1 MNLVII
7 NPRKSLN
14 KAFLKQKPQR
24 SEIELFK
31 ANLIHLLDKVDE
43 IEREENQKNHILHF
57 LRDTYYKDTNEIN
70 TKDTKDLVIHLGK
83 SNKDK
88 VGVIIEAKRPG
99 NKSEMISV
107 AKPNA
112 KALQEL
118 VLYYLR
124 ERIEENNIDIKYLIA
139 TNVYEWFIFE
149 AAIFE
154 KLFYRNKFFVKQY
167 EQWRDKQKVTHDT
180 ALFYNDIAKPF
191 IDSITDTIN
200 CTYFDIRQYEV
211 ILRNADKDDD
221 KSLIAL
227 QKLLSPCHLLKVPFA
242 NDSNALNEK
251 FYKELLHIIGLE
263 EVKEGS
269 KNIIRRKLAYRLS
282 GSLLENTITILETED
297 SLRRVKDRA
306 SFGDIRDEQL
316 FSIALELCLT
326 WINRVLFLKLLEG
339 QLITYH
345 KGDPDYRFMHS
356 GMITD
361 FDELYKLFHQV
372 LARNISERSPQV
384 QLKYS
389 KVPYL
394 NSSLFEISVLEDL
407 TLRVNSLDNSE
418 TLELTPA
425 TVLKEERK
433 KTASLPTLQYL
444 FKFLDAYD
452 FASEGGEDI
461 ADDNKTII
469 NASVLGKVF
478 EKINGYKDGSIF
490 TPGFITMYMSRQSL
504 RPAVIQKF
512 NEHFKANGITEANT
526 FDELYNRVDKVDI
539 KTANEIVNSL
549 RVCDPAVGS
558 GHFLVSALNELIL
571 IKSELGIL
579 ADKTG
584 KRLRDYEFTI
594 ENDEL
599 IITDQNGLFAYNH
612 LNKESQRVQETIFGE
627 RQTIIENCLFGVDIN
642 SNSVK
647 ICRLRLW
654 IELLKSS
661 YYLPSPAGEV
671 PGVRLE
677 TLPNID
683 INIKCGNS
691 LISRYALDADIKK
704 ALKRSKWSIDSY
716 RLAIMSYR
724 NARSKDEKRAM
735 EELIN
740 TIKTDFETE
749 VQTSDKRFIKLSKTK
764 GELFN
769 LTNQGQL
776 FEKSKK
782 ELAEWN
788 KKVAEQSALITKL
801 EKEIEEI
808 KNNAIYK
815 NAFEWRF
822 EFPEVLNDEGDFVG
836 FDVVIGNPPYVDLKG
851 LDPLLIDVLFA
862 NFTTTENRIN
872 LYSLFIEL
880 GHNIL
885 RNRGHF
891 CFINPNSILM
901 NSSYSKIRRLV
912 VDNVSDIIKLPDNV
926 FSESEVIVETIVLS
940 FIKNVKLKSINVIRF
955 KHNEKID
962 TIDSLR
968 SEKLS
973 KEIWDNLSDLRFNIY
988 LTDEIQQILTIA
1000 FNNSGTLGAIADFT
1014 LGLTPYDK
1022 YRGHTEYQIKNR
1034 VYHADAQLSKEYKP
1048 LIAGENIQRYF
1059 VNPLPKEYIKYG
1071 SWLGAPRE
1079 ERFFK
1084 EPRVIV
1090 RQIVSGNPLR
1100 IYAGY
1105 TDIELYFSQIGFSI
1119 IPKVDS
1125 GITPKYLVALLNSAL
1140 VNFIHKYL
1148 FLDIEKELF
1157 QKILIENCKLFPVKL
1172 IEQSDQQPFILL
1184 VDQILEA
1191 KNQGQ
1196 DTTALEQQIDELVY
1210 QLYGITEEERGVI
1223 EGETG

>member
-1 MNLVII
+1 MNLVAVS
-7 NPRKSLN
+7 PRKSLN
-14 KAFLKQKPQR
+14 KAFLKHKPLR
-24 SEIELFK
+24 SDIELFK
-31 ANLIHLLDKVDE
+31 TNLIHLLNSIDE

-118 VLYYLR
+118 ILYYLR

-139 TNVYEWFIFE
+139 TNVYEWYIFE
-149 AAIFE
+149 AATFE
-154 KLFYRNKFFVKQY
+154 KLFFRNKAFVKQY
-167 EQWRDKQKVTHDT
+167 EQWRDGEKVTRDT
-180 ALFYNDIAKPF
+180 NLFYNDIAKPF
-191 IDSITDTIN
+191 IDSLTDEIT
-200 CTYFDIRQYEV
+200 CTHFDIRNYET
-211 ILRNADKDDD
+211 ILRNTDKEDD
-221 KSLIAL
+221 KGLIAL

-269 KNIIRRKLAYRLS
+269 KNIIRRKLINRQT
-282 GSLLENTITILETED
+282 GSLLENTINILITDD
-297 SLRRVKDRA
+297 SLRRIRDKSA
-306 SFGDIRDEQL
+306 YGETRDEQL
-316 FSIALELCLT
+316 FTIALELCLT

-345 KGDPDYRFMHS
+345 KGDPDHKFLNS
-356 GMITD
+356 GMIPD
-361 FDELYKLFHQV
+361 YDELYKLFHQV
-372 LARNISERSPQV
+372 LARNIGERSPAV
-384 QLKYS
+384 QHKYS
-389 KVPYL
+389 RVPYL
-394 NSSLFEISVLEDL
+394 NSSLFEISELEDR
-407 TLRVNSLDNSE
+407 TLKINSLDNSE
-418 TLELTPA
+418 TLELTG
-425 TVLKEERK
+425 TSILKEERK
-433 KTASLPTLQYL
+433 KNTRLPALEYL

-512 NEHFKANGITEANT
+512 NEHFKTTGIAEANT
-526 FDELYNRVDKVDI
+526 FEELYNRIDKVEI

-558 GHFLVSALNELIL
+558 GHFLVSALNEIIL

-579 ADKTG
+579 ADKNG

-599 IITDQNGLFAYNH
+599 IITDEHGLFAYNH

-642 SNSVK
+642 PNSVK

-661 YYLPSPAGEV
+661 YYKAPEFTE
-671 PGVRLE
+671 LE

-704 ALKRSKWSIDSY
+704 ALKRSKWNIRDY
-716 RLAIMSYR
+716 QIAVMSYR
-724 NARSKDEKRAM
+724 NARSKDEKWAM
-735 EELIN
+735 EELIR
-740 TIKTDFETE
+740 TIKNDFETE
-749 VQTSDKRFIKLSKTK
+749 VQTSDKRFIRLSKTK

-769 LTNQGQL
+769 LTMQGQL
-776 FEKSKK
+776 FDKSKK

-788 KKVAEQSALITKL
+788 KKVAELSALITKL

-822 EFPEVLNDEGDFVG
+822 EFPEVLNDDGDFVG
-836 FDVVIGNPPYVDLKG
+836 FDLIIGNPPYGVSLTNSEDKIYREIYEVSNYQIDTYTLFTELGNNLLRNTGNLIFIIPTAWFASVYDFKFRSYLLNG
-851 LDPLLIDVLFA
+851 NYIHNITNCPKNTFESAVVETCIIQTSKTINNPYISICELDFSE
-862 NFTTTENRIN
+862 TNRIDKK
-872 LYSLFIEL
+872 
-880 GHNIL
+880 IL
-885 RNRGHF
+885 RLDKN
-891 CFINPNSILM
+891 
-901 NSSYSKIRRLV
+901 
-912 VDNVSDIIKLPDNV
+912 
-926 FSESEVIVETIVLS
+926 LS
-940 FIKNVKLKSINVIRF
+940 FYVHSNQTEQSFLNKLRNQFEIVNTYFDAVWGIKVYQKGKGNPPQNGTESLMKIFHSNTKLD
-955 KHNEKID
+955 D
-962 TIDSLR
+962 T
-968 SEKLS
+968 
-973 KEIWDNLSDLRFNIY
+973 
-988 LTDEIQQILTIA
+988 
-1000 FNNSGTLGAIADFT
+1000 
-1014 LGLTPYDK
+1014 
-1022 YRGHTEYQIKNR
+1022 
-1034 VYHADAQLSKEYKP
+1034 YKP
-1048 LIAGENIQRYF
+1048 LIGGSDIF
-1059 VNPLPKEYIKYG
+1059 PFKVHLHSKYIKYG
-1071 SWLGAPRE
+1071 PWIA
-1079 ERFFK
+1079 
-1084 EPRVIV
+1084 EPRQPEWFNAIPRIVI
-1090 RQIVSGNPLR
+1090 REITAKGK
-1100 IYAGY
+1100 IYAGM
-1105 TDIELYFSQIGFSI
+1105 IENECVFSNSVDGIRSRTANFEQLLQLLGILNSNFASYYHLKSASNSQKDAF
-1119 IPKVDS
+1119 PKVLIQNLRDFPFVPE
-1125 GITPKYLVALLNSAL
+1125 INEQLVL
-1140 VNFIHKYL
+1140 VVK
-1148 FLDIEKELF
+1148 
-1157 QKILIENCKLFPVKL
+1157 KILSSTSDDDSEI
-1172 IEQSDQQPFILL
+1172 QSLKFEIDQ
-1184 VDQILEA
+1184 
-1191 KNQGQ
+1191 
-1196 DTTALEQQIDELVY
+1196 LVY
-1210 QLYGITEEERGVI
+1210 QLYGITEEERKVI
-1223 EGETG
+1223 EGA